1 MEVKS
6 TRQFRKR
13 LADTLDYASINFGQ
27 KTVRNWQVCLEKML
41 NALRSNPERY
51 PFALEIRDVQPN
63 AHGVIMMKNFKVIF
77 VYNPRKQIVYLAD
90 IWDMRQDPN
99 VLRNSWKI
107 IRI

>member
-13 LADTLDYASINFGQ
+13 LADILDYASINFGQ
-27 KTVRNWQVCLEKML
+27 KTVHNWQVSLKKML
-41 NALRSNPERY
+41 NALRNNPERY
-51 PFALEIRDVQPN
+51 PFALEIHDIQPY

-90 IWDMRQDPN
+90 IWNMRQDPN

>member
-13 LADTLDYASINFGQ
+13 LADILDYASINFGQ

-51 PFALEIRDVQPN
+51 PFALEILDIQPN
-63 AHGVIMMKNFKVIF
+63 AHGVIM
-77 VYNPRKQIVYLAD
+77 RKTSRLFLSIVQESKLCNLLTFGICD
-90 IWDMRQDPN
+90 
-99 VLRNSWKI
+99 KI
-107 IRI
+107 LMS